1 MLIGPFLKSA
11 PIAVCHQLILILLPD
26 NEMTPKSKNMTGFAL
41 IVFAVLLLSQL
52 TGVWVNSNIPLNST
66 LEINGLIHFTHIRNF
81 GGVFGLA
88 QGMGWVFGLINISLL
103 AAVIAYLWFGKA
115 VQRYE
120 FICFGFIVGGGASNV
135 LDRLIYGS
143 VIDFIDIQHIPFW
156 NYVFNTADVMVHIGI
171 WPMLLLSFMNHPPP
185 ANDIPEKLS
194 D

>member
-1 MLIGPFLKSA
+1 
-11 PIAVCHQLILILLPD
+11 
-26 NEMTPKSKNMTGFAL
+26 MTPKSKNMTGFAL

-120 FICFGFIVGGGASNV
+120 FICFGFVVGGGASNV

-156 NYVFNTADVMVHIGI
+156 NYVFNTADMMVHIGI

-185 ANDIPEKLS
+185 ANNIPEKLS